1 MNYGDAPEL
10 LDRGDV
16 AMGSK
21 SREAVCVDSP
31 ESCLQ
36 RIDSAFRF
44 LGAYRVTSV
53 SLNRVSP
60 EQGACEFCAG
70 LSRDLDRDALQAGGS
85 QTPRIEGTSNGGFLL
100 SQHSGA
106 LNMASGNAL
115 ILTKRMA
122 DALASVGAFD
132 TNAVEVKA

>member
-1 MNYGDAPEL
+1 MTDGDAPEL

-21 SREAVCVDSP
+21 SREAIRLAAE

-60 EQGACEFCAG
+60 DEGAGELCAG
-70 LSRDLDRDALQAGGS
+70 VSRDLDRDALQAGGS
-85 QTPRIEGTSNGGFLL
+85 TQASEQGTGNG
-100 SQHSGA
+100 
-106 LNMASGNAL
+106 
-115 ILTKRMA
+115 
-122 DALASVGAFD
+122 
-132 TNAVEVKA
+132 

>member
-1 MNYGDAPEL
+1 MTNGDAPEL

-16 AMGSK
+16 AMGCE
-21 SREAVCVDSP
+21 SREAIRLVAE

-60 EQGACEFCAG
+60 DEGAGEFCAG
-70 LSRDLDRDALQAGGS
+70 IPRDLDRDALQVGGS
-85 QTPRIEGTSNGGFLL
+85 SPPREQGVGNG
-100 SQHSGA
+100 
-106 LNMASGNAL
+106 
-115 ILTKRMA
+115 
-122 DALASVGAFD
+122 
-132 TNAVEVKA
+132 

>member
-1 MNYGDAPEL
+1 MTDGDAPEL

-21 SREAVCVDSP
+21 SREAIRLAAE

-60 EQGACEFCAG
+60 DEGACEFCAG
-70 LSRDLDRDALQAGGS
+70 IPRDLDRDALQVGGS
-85 QTPRIEGTSNGGFLL
+85 SPASEQGVGNG
-100 SQHSGA
+100 
-106 LNMASGNAL
+106 
-115 ILTKRMA
+115 
-122 DALASVGAFD
+122 
-132 TNAVEVKA
+132 

>member
-1 MNYGDAPEL
+1 MTDGDAPEL

-16 AMGSK
+16 AVGGE
-21 SREAVCVDSP
+21 SREAIRLAAE

-60 EQGACEFCAG
+60 DEGAGELCAG
-70 LSRDLDRDALQAGGS
+70 LSRDVDCDALQVGGS
-85 QTPRIEGTSNGGFLL
+85 AQASEQGTGNG
-100 SQHSGA
+100 
-106 LNMASGNAL
+106 
-115 ILTKRMA
+115 
-122 DALASVGAFD
+122 
-132 TNAVEVKA
+132 

>member
-60 EQGACEFCAG
+60 DEGASELCAG
-70 LSRDLDRDALQAGGS
+70 VSRDLDRDALQAGGS
-85 QTPRIEGTSNGGFLL
+85 SPAPEQGTGNG
-100 SQHSGA
+100 
-106 LNMASGNAL
+106 
-115 ILTKRMA
+115 
-122 DALASVGAFD
+122 
-132 TNAVEVKA
+132 

>member
-1 MNYGDAPEL
+1 MTNGDAPEL

-60 EQGACEFCAG
+60 DEGAGELCTG
-70 LSRDLDRDALQAGGS
+70 LPRGLDRDALQVGGS
-85 QTPRIEGTSNGGFLL
+85 AQASEQGTGNG
-100 SQHSGA
+100 
-106 LNMASGNAL
+106 
-115 ILTKRMA
+115 
-122 DALASVGAFD
+122 
-132 TNAVEVKA
+132 

>member
-1 MNYGDAPEL
+1 MTNGDAPEL

-60 EQGACEFCAG
+60 EQGAGELCAG
-70 LSRDLDRDALQAGGS
+70 IPRGLDRDALPTRGS
-85 QTPRIEGTSNGGFLL
+85 SPARKQGTGNG
-100 SQHSGA
+100 
-106 LNMASGNAL
+106 
-115 ILTKRMA
+115 
-122 DALASVGAFD
+122 
-132 TNAVEVKA
+132 

>member
-16 AMGSK
+16 AMGCQP
-21 SREAVCVDSP
+21 REAVCLVAE

-60 EQGACEFCAG
+60 DEGAGEFCTG
-70 LSRDLDRDALQAGGS
+70 VSRDLDRDALQIGGS
-85 QTPRIEGTSNGGFLL
+85 SAPCKQGTGNG
-100 SQHSGA
+100 
-106 LNMASGNAL
+106 
-115 ILTKRMA
+115 
-122 DALASVGAFD
+122 
-132 TNAVEVKA
+132 

>member
-1 MNYGDAPEL
+1 MTDGDAPEL

-16 AMGSK
+16 AMGGK
-21 SREAVCVDSP
+21 SWQTVRMDSP

-60 EQGACEFCAG
+60 EQGASELCTG
-70 LSRDLDRDALQAGGS
+70 VSRDLDRDALQDGGS
-85 QTPRIEGTSNGGFLL
+85 TQARIEGTGNG
-100 SQHSGA
+100 
-106 LNMASGNAL
+106 
-115 ILTKRMA
+115 
-122 DALASVGAFD
+122 
-132 TNAVEVKA
+132 

>member
-1 MNYGDAPEL
+1 MTNGDAPEL

-16 AMGSK
+16 AMGGVA
-21 SREAVCVDSP
+21 REAVRVDSP

-60 EQGACEFCAG
+60 DEGAGELCTG
-70 LSRDLDRDALQAGGS
+70 LPRGLDRDALQDGFGS
-85 QTPRIEGTSNGGFLL
+85 PSPIEGTGNG
-100 SQHSGA
+100 
-106 LNMASGNAL
+106 
-115 ILTKRMA
+115 
-122 DALASVGAFD
+122 
-132 TNAVEVKA
+132 